1 MQSVMKTPDIP
12 KTMKTATWK
21 HGEITPKTQRER
33 EREIKLPTER
43 KQTKKTTYTH
53 THTKHRESNTEK
65 TPRERKQTEKT
76 TQKKTQYHTKQKNRK
91 RKTHMKHTHTHT
103 HRNKTRHIKCHDVKV
118 CFQSGVGTNSFPK
131 EEEENRTKDTMFQH
145 HIHEVVLA
153 DAGLIRSSIPYHCW
167 LRWTQSQ
174 WYAVS
179 RH

>member
-21 HGEITPKTQRER
+21 HGEITPKTHTHRER
-33 EREIKLPTER
+33 ERDKITHREKTQR
-43 KQTKKTTYTH
+43 KQHTH
-53 THTKHRESNTEK
+53 TQTKHREKKQNTEEK
-65 TPRERKQTEKT
+65 ENKQRKPHRKNTVSDN
-76 TQKKTQYHTKQKNRK
+76 TQSKKNRK
-91 RKTHMKHTHTHT
+91 RKTHETHT

-131 EEEENRTKDTMFQH
+131 EEEENRTKETMFQH

-174 WYAVS
+174 
-179 RH
+179 